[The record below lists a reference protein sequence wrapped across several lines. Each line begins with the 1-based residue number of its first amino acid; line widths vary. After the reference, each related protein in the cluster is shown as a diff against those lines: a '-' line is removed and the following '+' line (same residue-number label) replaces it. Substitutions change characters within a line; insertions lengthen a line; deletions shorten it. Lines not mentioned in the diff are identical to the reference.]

1 MRKVYIAPAVQV
13 VRMEMHQM
21 ICDSIQQNGDNLN
34 ATIGGDEGDFGD
46 DNTINARGFSF
57 IEDDPFE

>member
-34 ATIGGDEGDFGD
+34 VTINGDETFD
-46 DNTINARGFSF
+46 DNETINARGFSF